1 MKKLFL
7 LFILLFGFRT
17 NTSAQQVVNGDS
29 SYVPGAWLGT
39 QVPNAASTGTT
50 QFSIAKLTGAGTAV
64 ISAPSDTS
72 GMLGIVGSGA
82 GTTGN
87 ASIAVSGQ
95 VLCNFDSAGTIA
107 NDYVTNS
114 NITAGDCADGGG
126 TLPTTQVFGRVLST
140 NGGAGQYVVLITPP
154 SSSSGSGSAL
164 LALDNTWTNSNRFKG
179 PDPFA
184 DITAFHARPIPVF
197 SQLATTANCAGTT
210 TITLAFDPGFVNGDG
225 VTIRGCG
232 STNPL
237 STPGAPTV
245 VPSIAT
251 GMTGTGLVTNSA
263 TGGTTVAYKIVA
275 RTKYGALTAASPATT
290 ISTSQASLGLQ
301 TASVTS
307 AARVN
312 DTVTLTMSGTTPI
325 VAGTLIHYYDS
336 SNALFSGFFNVAS
349 VSGGGATV
357 VLTNT
362 PYDTRASGWQPGESS
377 SATGGTVDYFLSNH
391 ISWTAVS
398 GAWEYYIYVSRSG
411 GAYSILGVTKPTGN
425 NGWLDVQYDDF
436 GATFAA
442 AQTFPPYVS
451 TGTPPSSATNN
462 PLTTTIVSGA
472 GTTTLVVADA
482 ASQTASGQTALL
494 DDAPAILAAANSLA
508 ALGTGGSVFIPPST
522 LTPGNAFYVNS
533 YLLLPVNTVIHQ
545 AGKLVLNE
553 TVEVQN
559 SLNWSGD
566 PSSAGAPQFGF
577 SGNAY
582 IFLGFAN
589 PGIYLSGSHNLL
601 SHLNFS
607 GFASN
612 GGTMLVSDGQAENF
626 DYINFNTGAT
636 NADYLSMSTMFRD
649 TGRTISNHS
658 FHKVSFTGQV
668 GAATHDSTWTPLVY
682 FAESQDGSGNPGQS
696 DYIPTF
702 KECFFNWRGVVSVN
716 FGGGLFFNA
725 DWTYRQ
731 SGVMPLY
738 TFFNV
743 TGTLGG
749 EITLKNVFT
758 DTDTSPYITL
768 LGTGGASV
776 VAKINITGSNGTSAE
791 VTGGNPSIVSGTRP
805 QGLELS
811 SWVGNKLPQ
820 NRDSL
825 SSFCGSQVKA
835 PPYLISSGA
844 TFGPGCVYNLLQTL
858 SMGSFENIFWPV
870 APTSSVSASASGVGT
885 WPAGT
890 YTIAVSG
897 TDVTGGESVISA
909 TTAVTVNGSQGIQTN
924 WTLPLGAI
932 SANGYYCQGTCL
944 ATDSSVAWQQ
954 FFLHQ
959 TGTTTT
965 VAAKSSNGPPSNIT
979 TAGLPII
986 AQTGI
991 YAPLYSC
998 PETTAPSGVVGWDTL
1013 YCDSSAHRLSLI
1025 NNNGTASPVAT
1036 LADFSSPPAIG
1047 NTTPG
1052 SGVFTT
1058 LTATSLL
1065 DIKASPLSIEIA
1077 NAVSTGTTVN
1087 LLAKLTGAPS
1097 TAVVATTTDTVG
1109 VVGCVVSGAGTTGN
1123 AVIATAGT
1131 TVCTFDGATTAG
1143 DYVIV
1148 STSSNGKVHDAGST
1162 EPTGVQTLGR
1172 VLSSNGG
1179 GGVYAMI
1186 VFPPDQEYTAGGG
1199 GGGGSVTSVGLTN
1212 SDTNLTIT
1220 GSPITTSGTLTVN
1233 FPNYS
1238 NHFFLGNHT
1247 GGSAAPAPVQPTLAD
1262 IAAGAAG
1269 SGTYDFSGIT
1279 LGKWRL
1285 SAGLTTSAN
1294 GDFGYDTTNKNWHIW
1309 ENAGDKILGIFG
1321 STPAGNKCLQST
1333 VSASVITITEAVTAC
1348 GSGGTV
1354 TSVALTAPTG
1364 FTVSGSPITSSGTI
1378 TLAMPSGWILGDL
1391 LGGSGSN
1398 TVARV
1403 VGNTSSTAA
1412 ILTSTGSGGIAQ
1424 AAVFTPT
1431 VGGGTNPSMVTL
1443 TSPSAADTL
1452 CESGSLVLVNCPNG
1466 VVVNTQSG
1474 TSYTVQS
1481 TDRGATIS
1489 FTSASA
1495 KAVTLPQAGSAG
1507 FASSFVFG
1515 FSISGGGAGTITPT
1529 TSTITARGS
1538 SGLTSLVILSG
1549 QSGVCYSDN
1558 TNYVCSV
1565 SGFGTGTTGSIT
1577 GTALTATC
1585 DSGTV
1590 TINGAVAGQPVEVS
1604 STTGADVGGAFY
1616 LRGSVTS
1623 SNTVTVYVCGTGT
1636 PSSLAYNVRIL
1647 P

>member
-1 MKKLFL
+1 MKKSLVCAIFCLFVSASSWAQGVGYFHKETEPGGGDVKNPTITVCSSGASMVKQPCDL
-7 LFILLFGFRT
+7 PVTIYTDDTLVTPQANPFR
-17 NTSAQQVVNGDS
+17 GDAHGNIEFHVAAGVYVIS
-29 SYVPGAWLGT
+29 VGIPYVPGFSYKVNL
-39 QVPNAASTGTT
+39 VTG
-50 QFSIAKLTGAGTAV
+50 GTATPGLPV
-64 ISAPSDTS
+64 NSLQANINGGLSGTS
-72 GMLGIVGSGA
+72 GI
-82 GTTGN
+82 TTPDGN
-87 ASIAVSGQ
+87 S
-95 VLCNFDSAGTIA
+95 L
-107 NDYVTNS
+107 
-114 NITAGDCADGGG
+114 
-126 TLPTTQVFGRVLST
+126 
-140 NGGAGQYVVLITPP
+140 LI
-154 SSSSGSGSAL
+154 
-164 LALDNTWTNSNRFKG
+164 KG

-184 DITAFHARPIPVF
+184 DITPFGARSIPVF
-197 SQLATTANCAGTT
+197 SQLATTASCAGTT
-210 TITLAFDPGFVNGDG
+210 TITLASDPGFVNGDG
-225 VTIRGCG
+225 ITIRGCG

-312 DTVTLTMSGTTPI
+312 DTVTLTMSGATTI
-325 VAGTLIHYYDS
+325 VAGTLIHYHDS

-362 PYDTRASGWQPGESS
+362 PYDTRAMGWQPGESA
-377 SATGGTVDYFLSNH
+377 SATGGTVGYFLSNH
-391 ISWTAVS
+391 LSWTAVS

-451 TGTPPSSATNN
+451 TSTPPSSATNN

-494 DDAPAILAAANSLA
+494 DNAPAILAAANSLA
-508 ALGTGGSVFIPPST
+508 SLGTGGYVFIPPST

-566 PSSAGAPQFGF
+566 SSSAGAPQFGF

-589 PGIYLSGSHNLL
+589 PGIYISGSHNLL
-601 SHLNFS
+601 NYLNFS

-636 NADYLSMSTMFRD
+636 NADYLSMSAMFRD

-668 GAATHDSTWTPLVY
+668 GAADHDSTWTPLLY

-738 TFFNV
+738 TFSNV

-758 DTDTSPYITL
+758 DTDTSPYVTL

-776 VAKINITGSNGTSAE
+776 VAKINITGSNGTSSE
-791 VTGGNPSIVSGTRP
+791 VTGGNPSIVSGSRP

-820 NRDSL
+820 NRDSI

-835 PPYLISSGA
+835 PPYLISAGA
-844 TFGPGCVYNLLQTL
+844 MFGPGCVYNMLQTL
-858 SMGSFENIFWPV
+858 SMGSLENIFWPV
-870 APTSSVSASASGVGT
+870 APPSSISASSSGVGT

-909 TTAVTVNGSQGIQTN
+909 TTTVTVDGSHGIQTN

-965 VAAKSSNGPPSNIT
+965 VAAKASNGPPSNIT
-979 TAGLPII
+979 TAGLPIV
-986 AQTGI
+986 ASTGM
-991 YAPLYSC
+991 YSQLFAA
-998 PETTAPSGVVGWDTL
+998 PETTAPTGIPGFDVLYADAIAHNFKVIANNGSPFTLPGFTISPTNTDCVNWSGVVGLQGDAGGKCATYSVSPTIGNCAIWVTGPKLGDTPCPGGGVGGMDPNMDNMANPTL
-1013 YCDSSAHRLSLI
+1013 MNHSLI
-1025 NNNGTASPVAT
+1025 PAAVNTIAAGSAALPFTNIFLGTVANQAGSFDT
-1036 LADFSSPPAIG
+1036 SALAT
-1047 NTTPG
+1047 NH
-1052 SGVFTT
+1052 V
-1058 LTATSLL
+1058 
-1065 DIKASPLSIEIA
+1065 IKFP
-1077 NAVSTGTTVN
+1077 NAD
-1087 LLAKLTGAPS
+1087 A
-1097 TAVVATTTDTVG
+1097 TAVVNTPA
-1109 VVGCVVSGAGTTGN
+1109 VSHQFLTQILQA
-1123 AVIATAGT
+1123 
-1131 TVCTFDGATTAG
+1131 
-1143 DYVIV
+1143 
-1148 STSSNGKVHDAGST
+1148 
-1162 EPTGVQTLGR
+1162 TGVASQ
-1172 VLSSNGG
+1172 
-1179 GGVYAMI
+1179 A
-1186 VFPPDQEYTAGGG
+1186 
-1199 GGGGSVTSVGLTN
+1199 
-1212 SDTNLTIT
+1212 
-1220 GSPITTSGTLTVN
+1220 
-1233 FPNYS
+1233 
-1238 NHFFLGNHT
+1238 
-1247 GGSAAPAPVQPTLAD
+1247 QPTLAD
-1262 IAAGAAG
+1262 IAAGAAPAG
-1269 SGTYDFSGIT
+1269 LFNFAAGTMRIPEASGFVALVNST
-1279 LGKWRL
+1279 LGL
-1285 SAGLTTSAN
+1285 
-1294 GDFGYDTTNKNWHIW
+1294 DTTA
-1309 ENAGDKILGIFG
+1309 NAMHGWINSADAMLSGFA
-1321 STPAGNKCLQST
+1321 SAPAGTKCVQ
-1333 VSASVITITEAVTAC
+1333 
-1348 GSGGTV
+1348 
-1354 TSVALTAPTG
+1354 
-1364 FTVSGSPITSSGTI
+1364 SSGTKGLLAESSLICGTWTDSSTNTGTNKTLSQEGTGNVI
-1378 TLAMPSGWILGDL
+1378 TV
-1391 LGGSGSN
+1391 
-1398 TVARV
+1398 VASPWMRAAGV
-1403 VGNTSSTAA
+1403 NNSTAA
-1412 ILTSTGSGGIAQ
+1412 PAFDLPVTQAPTPNPLTGTNVQKATLDYDDSVNEFAQFDVALPHTWVGNVDINLKWLVTASGGSN
-1424 AAVFTPT
+1424 AVKW
-1431 VGGGTNPSMVTL
+1431 
-1443 TSPSAADTL
+1443 
-1452 CESGSLVLVNCPNG
+1452 
-1466 VVVNTQSG
+1466 
-1474 TSYTVQS
+1474 TVQTACS
-1481 TDRGATIS
+1481 ADAATYDTA
-1489 FTSASA
+1489 FNAA
-1495 KAVTLPQAGSAG
+1495 Q
-1507 FASSFVFG
+1507 
-1515 FSISGGGAGTITPT
+1515 TITT
-1529 TSTITARGS
+1529 NVAANNIQTVSSQATVTVTGCAVDNVMNFKIGRDITD
-1538 SGLTSLVILSG
+1538 T
-1549 QSGVCYSDN
+1549 
-1558 TNYVCSV
+1558 
-1565 SGFGTGTTGSIT
+1565 FT
-1577 GTALTATC
+1577 GTARL
-1585 DSGTV
+1585 V
-1590 TINGAVAGQPVEVS
+1590 GAQVVLRH
-1604 STTGADVGGAFY
+1604 TGK
-1616 LRGSVTS
+1616 
-1623 SNTVTVYVCGTGT
+1623 
-1636 PSSLAYNVRIL
+1636 
-1647 P
+1647 